1 MTIFHLLAK
10 FYSIPHRALCIRYR
24 EAVQWET
31 MLEDWEFE
39 SPTEIAKRE
48 DETRAI
54 IKQIQ
59 IMNLLKLPAEMQ
71 ELLAGLDGPKGI
83 RKYSERT
90 LRNAC
95 NSF

>member
-1 MTIFHLLAK
+1 
-10 FYSIPHRALCIRYR
+10 
-24 EAVQWET
+24 

-39 SPTEIAKRE
+39 SFTEIAKRE
-48 DETRAI
+48 AESRAI
-54 IKQIQ
+54 ITQVQ

-71 ELLAGLDGPKGI
+71 ELLAGFDVPKGI

-90 LRNAC
+90 LSNTH